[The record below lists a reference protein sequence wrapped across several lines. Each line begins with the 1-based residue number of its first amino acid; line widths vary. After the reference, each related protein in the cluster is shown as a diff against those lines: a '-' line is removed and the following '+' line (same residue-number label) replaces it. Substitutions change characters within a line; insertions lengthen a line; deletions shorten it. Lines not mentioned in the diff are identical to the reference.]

1 MTDHLGLDL
10 NLVELLSGVDT
21 DNAANH
27 LWDNNHVSEVSL
39 DKIWLLVGSS
49 LLLCL
54 SQLLDQTH
62 WLALETTVEPT
73 AGTSMDDVAELVRGE
88 VEESERIQG

>member
-27 LWDNNHVSEVSL
+27 LWDNNHVSEMGL
-39 DKIWLLVGSS
+39 DEVWLLVWSG
-49 LLLCL
+49 LLLRL
-54 SQLLDQTH
+54 AQLLDESH
-62 WLALETTVEPT
+62 RLALETTVETT
-73 AGTSMDDVAELVRGE
+73 AGTGVNDVAELVRGE
-88 VEESERIQG
+88 VEKSA